1 MGELT
6 SKQQK
11 FVRLY
16 MSGTA
21 LIDAYIE
28 AYDVSPT
35 AVRKAVQVNA
45 SKVLSSPRVAAE
57 IKRLQAKVA
66 KKVMITAESLV
77 EELEEIK
84 RIALSADNP
93 QSAAAVSAVL
103 GKAKLLGL
111 DKNIIELSGKNGGPI
126 EMRTNAIE
134 SITAA
139 FMALKSK

>member
-1 MGELT
+1 MDALT

-16 MSGTA
+16 MSGITI
-21 LIDAYIE
+21 IDAYKE
-28 AYDVSPT
+28 AYNVSPT
-35 AVRKAVQVNA
+35 AKREGIQMNA
-45 SKVLSSPRVAAE
+45 NRTMKSPRVAAE

-111 DKNIIELSGKNGGPI
+111 DKNIIELTGKNGGPI